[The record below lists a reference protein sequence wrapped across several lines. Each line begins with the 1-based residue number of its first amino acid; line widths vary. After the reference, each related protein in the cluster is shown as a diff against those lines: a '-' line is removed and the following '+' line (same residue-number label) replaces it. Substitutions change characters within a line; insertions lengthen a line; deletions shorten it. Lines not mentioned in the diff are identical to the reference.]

1 MRRKEMMDK
10 NPMQKVRKALYER
23 LQAFDLTED
32 ALKDKSLFQLVTLT
46 HLLVGHLNYVGT
58 YTCSCRTLEELFGD
72 QFWHREEK
80 AEDVVREDHEPKSK
94 PVVN

>member
-1 MRRKEMMDK
+1 LSQEETM
-10 NPMQKVRKALYER
+10 NPMQKIRRALYER

-32 ALKDKSLFQLVTLT
+32 TLKDKSLFQLVTLT
-46 HLLVGHLNYVGT
+46 HLVVGHLNYVGT
-58 YTCSCRTLEELFGD
+58 YTCSCRSLEELFGD

-80 AEDVVREDHEPKSK
+80 PEDVVREDHEPKPK

>member
-1 MRRKEMMDK
+1 MNELDK
-10 NPMQKVRKALYER
+10 NPLQKIRKALYER
-23 LQAFDLTED
+23 LQPFDLTEET
-32 ALKDKSLFQLVTLT
+32 LRDKSLFQLVTLT

-58 YTCSCRTLEELFGD
+58 YTCTCRTLEEIFGE

-80 AEDVVREDHEPKSK
+80 SEDVVREDHEPKPK

>member
-1 MRRKEMMDK
+1 MNELDK

-23 LQAFDLTED
+23 LQPFDLTEET
-32 ALKDKSLFQLVTLT
+32 LKDKSLFQLVTLT

-58 YTCSCRTLEELFGD
+58 YTCTCRTLEEIFGE
-72 QFWHREEK
+72 QFWCREEK
-80 AEDVVREDHEPKSK
+80 PEDVVREDREPKPK

>member
-1 MRRKEMMDK
+1 V

-23 LQAFDLTED
+23 LANFDFTED
-32 ALKDKSLFQLVTLT
+32 TLRDKSLFQLVTLT

-58 YTCSCRTLEELFGD
+58 FTCSCRTLEELFGE

-80 AEDVVREDHEPKSK
+80 SQDVVSEDHEPKPK

>member
-1 MRRKEMMDK
+1 
-10 NPMQKVRKALYER
+10 MQKVRQSLYER
-23 LQAFDLTED
+23 LAVFDFSEN

-58 YTCSCRTLEELFGD
+58 YTCSCRTLEELFGE
-72 QFWHREEK
+72 QFWHRQEK
-80 AEDVVREDHEPKSK
+80 PEDALREDDGPK

>member
-1 MRRKEMMDK
+1 M

-23 LQAFDLTED
+23 LENFDFTEH
-32 ALKDKSLFQLVTLT
+32 ALRDKSLFQLVTLA

-58 YTCSCRTLEELFGD
+58 YTCTCRTLEEIFGE
-72 QFWHREEK
+72 QFWRREEK
-80 AEDVVREDHEPKSK
+80 PEDVVREDHEPKPK